1 MIFQVACGLA
11 YLEKKRIAHNDI
23 KLENILCFEN
33 NKIFKISDF
42 GFAQKFH
49 EENEEN
55 KEGEEDNRFI
65 SQYHKWVN
73 RAK

>member
-1 MIFQVACGLA
+1 LEEGSGDYLKYYNEKRPEYWERKEMIFQVACGLA

-42 GFAQKFH
+42 GFA
-49 EENEEN
+49 
-55 KEGEEDNRFI
+55 
-65 SQYHKWVN
+65 
-73 RAK
+73 